1 MIGIVIAAGYGTR
14 LKPYTESMPKTL
26 IELEDGVAIIDY
38 IIKVMAENGIGE
50 VYIVTRGEF
59 KDLFALRIPSN
70 KVIVVDVALGDGN
83 LWTLYQAIE
92 KLRALGIEDDVVISM
107 SDHIYEANI
116 LKRLIKMSR
125 DSDRVLLCLDRSV
138 RGEEVVEGLK
148 VVVDG
153 SEVILTGKDIPPL
166 SGIDTGL
173 FYIPRNLF
181 SEIKRVVDDKGRKA
195 TLSDFVNFLA
205 RRKLVGFVDVTGLRW
220 IDIDSI
226 EDLAKARRIYWDI
239 VRRNLIKDSDGIVS
253 RYVNR
258 EISTRISVS
267 LYRNGIFI
275 NPNILTVVVFI
286 IGIFS
291 FIAIYLNMYI
301 LGGVLALL
309 SSIFDG
315 VDGEVARLFNRQTE
329 FGAILDTTLDR
340 IVDTLIIGG
349 AIYQSFSLGIA
360 SPKIEYI
367 VIFSLAILGSI
378 YVSFLSNIIR
388 DKELVAKARN
398 RFPWPTRDVR
408 VAVLAFAIMFNQPF
422 IGILYILF
430 SSWFFIAV
438 VVISIAKRVR
448 GIGIAKII
456 KKAAPRPI
464 IFTPIRVAV
473 YEVIRDVLFL
483 ISLIFITA
491 KGFEYLNTY
500 LTVNISTIVWESI
513 LAVELALMAYFAYR
527 VLRSLWYILN
537 RVGEI
542 VARSLW
548 ITPTVYGRISIKFI
562 LLLMIILIMYPI
574 NYLLLM
580 SRVQRIIIDF
590 VNYVFLIAVVI
601 LVIAIAIDVIRVLE
615 HKIYSYISRFFK

>member
-14 LKPYTESMPKTL
+14 LKPYTESMPKAL

-173 FYIPRNLF
+173 FYIPKNLF

-258 EISTRISVS
+258 EISTRISVA

>member
-14 LKPYTESMPKTL
+14 LKPYTESMPKAL

-59 KDLFALRIPSN
+59 KDLFALKISSN

-148 VVVDG
+148 VIVDG

-173 FYIPRNLF
+173 FYIPKNLF

-258 EISTRISVS
+258 EISTRISVA

-615 HKIYSYISRFFK
+615 HKIIQLYI

>member
-14 LKPYTESMPKTL
+14 LKPYTESMPKAL
-26 IELEDGVAIIDY
+26 IELEDSVAIIDY

-50 VYIVTRGEF
+50 VYIVTRSEF
-59 KDLFALRIPSN
+59 KDLFALRKSSS
-70 KVIVVDVALGDGN
+70 KVIIVDVALGDGN

-92 KLRALGIEDDVVISM
+92 KLRALGIEDDIIISM
-107 SDHIYEANI
+107 SDHVYEANI

-153 SEVILTGKDIPPL
+153 SEVVLAGKDIPPL

-173 FYIPRNLF
+173 FYIPKNLF

-205 RRKLVGFVDVTGLRW
+205 ERKLVGFVDVTGLRW

-226 EDLAKARRIYWDI
+226 EDLAKARRVYWDI
-239 VRRNLIKDSDGIVS
+239 VRRNLIKDSDGIAS
-253 RYVNR
+253 RYINR

-275 NPNILTVVVFI
+275 DPNILTATVFI
-286 IGIFS
+286 IGVFS

-378 YVSFLSNIIR
+378 YVSFLSNTIR
-388 DKELVAKARN
+388 DKELIAKARN

-408 VAVLAFAIMFNQPF
+408 VAVLAFAIMFNQPL
-422 IGILYILF
+422 IGLLYILF
-430 SSWFFIAV
+430 SSWFFIAGV
-438 VVISIAKRVR
+438 IISIAKKVR
-448 GIGIAKII
+448 GIDIVKII
-456 KKAAPRPI
+456 RRAAPRPI
-464 IFTPIRVAV
+464 IFTPIRVAMH
-473 YEVIRDVLFL
+473 EVIRDVLLL

-491 KGFEYLNTY
+491 KGFEYFNMY
-500 LTVNISTIVWESI
+500 LTINISTIVWESI
-513 LAVELALMAYFAYR
+513 LAVELALMVYFAYR
-527 VLRSLWYILN
+527 VLRGLWCILN
-537 RVGEI
+537 RVREI
-542 VARSLW
+542 VARNLW
-548 ITPTVYGRISIKFI
+548 ITPTVYRRISIEFI

-580 SRVQRIIIDF
+580 SRVQRIIVDF
-590 VNYVFLIAVVI
+590 INYVFLVAIVI
-601 LVIAIAIDVIRVLE
+601 SAIAIAIDVIRVLE
-615 HKIYSYISRFFK
+615 HKIYGYISKFFK

>member
-14 LKPYTESMPKTL
+14 LKPYTESMPKAL

-173 FYIPRNLF
+173 FYIPKNLF

-258 EISTRISVS
+258 EVSTRISVA

>member
-1 MIGIVIAAGYGTR
+1 M
-14 LKPYTESMPKTL
+14 
-26 IELEDGVAIIDY
+26 
-38 IIKVMAENGIGE
+38 
-50 VYIVTRGEF
+50 
-59 KDLFALRIPSN
+59 
-70 KVIVVDVALGDGN
+70 
-83 LWTLYQAIE
+83 
-92 KLRALGIEDDVVISM
+92 
-107 SDHIYEANI
+107 
-116 LKRLIKMSR
+116 
-125 DSDRVLLCLDRSV
+125 
-138 RGEEVVEGLK
+138 
-148 VVVDG
+148 
-153 SEVILTGKDIPPL
+153 
-166 SGIDTGL
+166 
-173 FYIPRNLF
+173 
-181 SEIKRVVDDKGRKA
+181 
-195 TLSDFVNFLA
+195 
-205 RRKLVGFVDVTGLRW
+205 
-220 IDIDSI
+220 
-226 EDLAKARRIYWDI
+226 
-239 VRRNLIKDSDGIVS
+239 
-253 RYVNR
+253 
-258 EISTRISVS
+258 
-267 LYRNGIFI
+267 
-275 NPNILTVVVFI
+275 
-286 IGIFS
+286 
-291 FIAIYLNMYI
+291 
-301 LGGVLALL
+301 L

-315 VDGEVARLFNRQTE
+315 VDGEVASLFNRQTE

>member
-14 LKPYTESMPKTL
+14 LKPYTESMPKAL

-50 VYIVTRGEF
+50 VYIVTRSEF

-173 FYIPRNLF
+173 FYIPKNLF

-258 EISTRISVS
+258 EISTRISVA